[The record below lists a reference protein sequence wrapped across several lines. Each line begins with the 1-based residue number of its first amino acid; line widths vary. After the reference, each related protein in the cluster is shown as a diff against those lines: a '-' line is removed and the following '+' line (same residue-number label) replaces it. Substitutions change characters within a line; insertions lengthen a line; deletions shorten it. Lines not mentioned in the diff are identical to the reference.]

1 MQACRHA
8 CTQNAAAN
16 AILSPMT
23 FATRLQILM
32 RHRGIR
38 SQSQLARLSGV
49 SQASI
54 HRILRSAHR
63 GAPSVKVLMQ
73 LSRVLDTSPA
83 WLMHAEFTASRGQDL
98 HDPDERE
105 WCALYRRLQVHER
118 QAVLALARTLGNQP
132 GQ

>member
-1 MQACRHA
+1 
-8 CTQNAAAN
+8 
-16 AILSPMT
+16 
-23 FATRLQILM
+23 M

-54 HRILRSAHR
+54 HRILYSAHR
-63 GAPSVKVLMQ
+63 GSPSVKVLMQ

-83 WLMHAEFTASRGQDL
+83 WLMHAEFPQSPAHAS

-105 WCALYRRLQVHER
+105 WCALYRRLTLRDR
-118 QAVLALARTLGNQP
+118 QAVLALARSLGADPPQ
-132 GQ
+132 